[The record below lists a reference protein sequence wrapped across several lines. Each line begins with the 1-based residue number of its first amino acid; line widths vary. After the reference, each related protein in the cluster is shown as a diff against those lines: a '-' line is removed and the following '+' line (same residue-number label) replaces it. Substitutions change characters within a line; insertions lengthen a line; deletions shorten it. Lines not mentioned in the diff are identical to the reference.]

1 MSRKTRNSGGKPHR
15 ALGWILFGAACLF
28 FAGCTTVPVYE
39 QDYLSKPNMRFE
51 DAIVYDTEPRFQ
63 GSYEPGSPAASGASA
78 TGCAAC
84 Q

>member
-1 MSRKTRNSGGKPHR
+1 MNRKTQTSGGKPHR
-15 ALGWILFGAACLF
+15 GFGWILVAGAGLF

-39 QDYLSKPNMRFE
+39 QNYLSKPNMQFE

-84 Q
+84 R